1 MRIKNI
7 ISIVLLCLNINVLAA
22 KDFPV
27 SLFRIHG
34 DGKTLNTKS
43 IQGAIDH
50 INQNGGGRLVFHAGR
65 YLTGTIN
72 LKSNVTLHLEYGAT
86 ILGSLNPFDYEKTK
100 DFPSFL
106 FAFNQENIGITG
118 KGVID
123 GQGKFVARNVVA
135 NIEKG
140 LIKDSYKYGR
150 ASEANRP
157 MGLYFRECKN
167 IKIEGVTFTNSA
179 SWNQTYDQCQNLT
192 IDAITIDNVSYWN
205 NDGIDIVDCD
215 KVSVTNC
222 YIDAADDGI
231 CLKSHDSKRFCNDI
245 YIANNTVRSSA
256 NAIKFGTL
264 GHGGFK
270 NVKIINN
277 IVFDTYRS
285 AVALES
291 VDSGFLEN
299 VEIDGLKVYNTGNLI
314 FLRIGERTKKDR
326 KSTMNN
332 IKISNVYA
340 EIPATKPDAGYSYE
354 GPIEDLPRNISPA
367 IIITGLPGLLI
378 SDVVFENFE
387 IRHPGGGNALYAN
400 VPLNKLNTIPEIP
413 AQYPDFSMFKELP
426 SWGVYI
432 RHAKGIDFSNIEM
445 KVDKTDFRVP
455 IVLDDVHNSKFS
467 GLKINQIVNKKEIY
481 QNNSTKIE
489 IK

>member
-1 MRIKNI
+1 MKKI
-7 ISIVLLCLNINVLAA
+7 IVITFLCLQSMLLFA
-22 KDFPV
+22 KDFQA
-27 SLFRIHG
+27 SSFGIRA
-34 DGKTLNTKS
+34 DGKTLNTKG
-43 IQGAIDH
+43 IQFAIDF
-50 INQNGGGRLVFHAGR
+50 INQNGGGRLIFTAGK
-65 YLTGTIN
+65 YLSGTIS
-72 LKSNVTLHLEYGAT
+72 LKSNVTLHLEEGAT
-86 ILGSLNPFDYEKTK
+86 LLGSLNPFDYEKTK

-106 FAFNQENIGITG
+106 FAFRQENIGITG
-118 KGVID
+118 KGIID
-123 GQGKFVARNVVA
+123 GQGKLVARNVVE

-150 ASEANRP
+150 PSEASRP

-167 IKIEGVTFTNSA
+167 IIIEDATFRNS
-179 SWNQTYDQCQNLT
+179 SCWGQTYDQCQNLT
-192 IDAITIDNVSYWN
+192 INNIKVDNVDYWN

-215 KVSVTNC
+215 KVSITNC
-222 YIDAADDGI
+222 FVDAADDGI
-231 CLKSHDSKRFCNDI
+231 CLKSHDGSKFCNDI

-270 NVKIINN
+270 NVKITNN
-277 IVFDTYRS
+277 VVYDTYRS
-285 AVALES
+285 AIALES

-326 KSTMNN
+326 KSTLNN

-354 GPIEDLPRNISPA
+354 GPVEDLPRNISPA
-367 IIITGLPGLLI
+367 IIIAGVPGLFV
-378 SDVVFENFE
+378 SDVVFKNFE
-387 IRHPGGGNALYAN
+387 IKHAGGSNALYAN
-400 VPLNKLNTIPEIP
+400 VPLHKLHTIPEIP

-426 SWGVYI
+426 AWGMYI
-432 RHAKGIDFSNIEM
+432 RHAKGIVFSNIKMETE
-445 KVDKTDFRVP
+445 KEDFRTP

-467 GLKINQIVNKKEIY
+467 EIQTNLDKNKKQIHL
-481 QNNSTKIE
+481 NNSTKIE
-489 IK
+489 WK